1 MNNQESIAMMEK
13 LQELYKEYE
22 LRDKELQK
30 EFEELRNRLEQV
42 ANETR
47 EMRSNY
53 YTMEYD
59 VIEEIGWEEFKEI
72 RDELD
77 MQEDLA
83 YWLPSEFACY

>member
-1 MNNQESIAMMEK
+1 MNNQESITMMEK

-42 ANETR
+42 GSEAR
-47 EMRSNY
+47 EMRRDY
-53 YTMEYD
+53 YTMEDD

-77 MQEDLA
+77 IQEDLA
-83 YWLPSEFACY
+83 YWLPSEYSC